1 MSYYHELLKE
11 HFIEGKSIH
20 KIAKQR
26 RVSVLVIS
34 RDVSV
39 AIKNKEAMNELK
51 QTAGYSSIEV
61 EPYGYVTEDE
71 IMTSLKNTYET
82 TIDQLKGSEGP
93 KHFSPHIQVSRDRR
107 DFHTRLKEELNQN
120 KENGEDKLQ

>member
-82 TIDQLKGSEGP
+82 TIDQLKGSE
-93 KHFSPHIQVSRDRR
+93 
-107 DFHTRLKEELNQN
+107 KE
-120 KENGEDKLQ
+120 